1 MVERHVANVAVEGSN
16 PFTRSFFIGIL
27 LCVAGPCIAATSCK
41 DDPGAHTRSVYFG
54 SFPTLQRG
62 GDVSVACSRYTVMAD
77 EVATEEVEETTDEQQ
92 QEDEYRM
99 SLTVDIEE
107 IGPCRK
113 KVKVVVPRADL
124 DYFRDQAVDELQDR
138 AEVPGFRAG
147 NVPKGLVLKRFK
159 SEINDQVKQNVLI
172 SSLEQLAEDHELD
185 PINEPNLDVEDLD
198 IPDDGDFDY
207 QFEVE
212 VRPDFELPDYTG
224 LKIERPVSDVS
235 DEEVAAFMSQYLSQ
249 YGERKEVEEAAK
261 SGDYVSVD
269 IKFNSGDKELNS
281 LSGVTVELKPTLRF
295 QDAELEKFDKV
306 MEGAKADDQRE
317 AEVTVSGES
326 ENIEMRGEKVVVSFE
341 VKSVMRLE
349 MPEMTKE
356 FFDRIGVENEG
367 ALKDNIRDMLER
379 QITFKQRQSTR
390 EQVLEQ
396 ITASADW
403 DLPEDLVL
411 KQTDNALR
419 REVLEM
425 QQAGFTQQQISAR
438 ENEIRSKAVSTT
450 RQALKEHFV
459 LDKIATKEDIQCE
472 PQDIEMEITMM
483 AMQRGESPRRV
494 RARMQKSGMIENLD
508 AQIRERKAVD
518 FILDKAEF
526 KDVKTK
532 TDEDYSI
539 ASIGASV
546 CTSVATIDVEAEIE
560 EE

>member
-1 MVERHVANVAVEGSN
+1 
-16 PFTRSFFIGIL
+16 
-27 LCVAGPCIAATSCK
+27 
-41 DDPGAHTRSVYFG
+41 
-54 SFPTLQRG
+54 
-62 GDVSVACSRYTVMAD
+62 MAD
-77 EVATEEVEETTDEQQ
+77 EVATEEVEETTDEQ

-295 QDAELEKFDKV
+295 QDAEIEKFDKV